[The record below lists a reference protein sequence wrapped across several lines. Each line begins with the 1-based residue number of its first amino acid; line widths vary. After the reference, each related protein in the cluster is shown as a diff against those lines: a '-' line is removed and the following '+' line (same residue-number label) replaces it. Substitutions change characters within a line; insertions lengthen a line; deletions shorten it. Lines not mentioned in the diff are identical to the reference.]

1 MREVLLRN
9 KEILNR
15 LNGFIN
21 TINSLDIRLLDI
33 KERNIGNQVPAEK
46 LNKHYAT
53 SKDYLQRVLNK
64 ASENRFEGPPEIIK
78 GIDIGVLYGSPIEGP
93 WRDFA
98 DDVKYNFA
106 RELGVQ
112 QNALCCYY
120 PPDGYIGW
128 HDNRD
133 APGYTVLFNWSKGGD
148 AFYRYRDWKTGEVHT
163 IDDRPGWTCKTG
175 WYGPGDKSTF
185 HCAMTNE
192 PRWSIAFYARNKT
205 MRDVIVDCLEE
216 E

>member
-1 MREVLLRN
+1 MREVLIKN

-15 LNGFIN
+15 LNGFID
-21 TINSLDIRLLDI
+21 TIHSLDISELEISEKNPGD
-33 KERNIGNQVPAEK
+33 QVPLDK

-53 SKDYLQRVLNK
+53 SKDYLQIILKK
-64 ASENRFEGPPEIIK
+64 ASEKRFEGPPEIIK
-78 GIDIGVLYGSPIEGP
+78 GIDIGQLYGSPISGP
-93 WRDFA
+93 WREFA
-98 DDVKYNFA
+98 DDAKFNFA

-120 PPDGYIGW
+120 PEDGYIGW

-133 APGYTVLFNWSKGGD
+133 APGYTILFNWSKGGD

-163 IDDRPGWTCKTG
+163 IHDRPGWTCKTG
-175 WYGPGDKSTF
+175 WYGPGEKSTF

-192 PRWSIAFYARNKT
+192 PRWSIAFYARNKV
-205 MRDVIVDCLEE
+205 MRDYIIDEIE
-216 E
+216 HD